1 MTSVVVRSICDGQ
14 NCTPEQFS
22 KQEPVFE
29 HALQRTW
36 YLTSW
41 RPPSD
46 TGRDHVTSTMLSA
59 TTVILMFLGSEGG
72 AVENV
77 HSLLARMV
85 SPEGKINVYFFQSAR
100 AFPDSH
106 WIERTKICRRI

>member
-1 MTSVVVRSICDGQ
+1 
-14 NCTPEQFS
+14 
-22 KQEPVFE
+22 
-29 HALQRTW
+29 
-36 YLTSW
+36 
-41 RPPSD
+41 
-46 TGRDHVTSTMLSA
+46 MLSA

-106 WIERTKICRRI
+106 WIERTKICRRIQKLNFYIRIECTNYLVQPE